1 MTDEEKLITIC
12 DDRFE
17 IISKAKK
24 HIIEATNIEMSPKEM
39 EVLDNFLFR
48 CWQMGWLK
56 NDYKALEIEN
66 AKLKEQLKNNPY
78 VIQLQKEKSEM
89 AEDFAKQIKNLEEDK
104 EQIIFE
110 SDLKIKALEEMI
122 EKMKCCQMCKYLE
135 HNGSCLRADKD
146 EVNKWGDFLIGTRRK
161 NHCKYWELA
170 K

>member
-66 AKLKEQLKNNPY
+66 AELKEQ
-78 VIQLQKEKSEM
+78 V
-89 AEDFAKQIKNLEEDK
+89 
-104 EQIIFE
+104 
-110 SDLKIKALEEMI
+110 EEMR
-122 EKMKCCQMCKYLE
+122 KCLDKWYSQYVDKGYTEYFYKCLLE
-135 HNGSCLRADKD
+135 QTKS
-146 EVNKWGDFLIGTRRK
+146 FLFTDVSTK
-161 NHCKYWELA
+161 
-170 K
+170 